1 MVTTVLEFLP
11 GFVSTILAGNM
22 DSPYAQHYVDA
33 ATVSIMVRSFTRL
46 PTIVVNWP
54 NRVAGH
60 PCVQLMNI
68 SALSIGLGLASALD
82 TLCSQAYGAKRFE
95 KIGIYFQTG
104 ILVLATVLVPMFVI
118 NSFAEPILLSLG
130 QDEEVSR
137 LARDFSRLML
147 PGLPFLFL
155 YELVRKV
162 LQAQNILKPLVMI
175 AVAGNVVNAVAGYLL
190 AFHTSIGFNGI
201 AIARSLGNMTLP
213 VLLVPYFCWHP
224 EHLRQ
229 WWCRGWDFK
238 DALTYVS
245 LFLRLGFPG
254 MLMMAVEMWAFEILS
269 ILAGLLPDSV
279 VALAI
284 HATLMNVIMLVWTIW
299 LGFSVAANIRV
310 GNCLG
315 ANMPKKAKLACQLS
329 LAMTFSL
336 SLVVVAFLYGFSRR
350 IPRLFMD
357 DDDSVALASHVMAV
371 WSPFEIADAINAV
384 VQGVFRGAGRQK
396 PAAITNVVAYYVGGI
411 PLGVLLGFQFDLGVK
426 GLWLGV
432 GSGMVA
438 TVSVLL
444 FLMLHY
450 WKWDKLADDAQKR
463 TAQ

>member
-1 MVTTVLEFLP
+1 
-11 GFVSTILAGNM
+11 M

-33 ATVSIMVRSFTRL
+33 ATVSIMVCS
-46 PTIVVNWP
+46 
-54 NRVAGH
+54 
-60 PCVQLMNI
+60 CLMNI
-68 SALSIGLGLASALD
+68 SALSLGLGLASALD
-82 TLCSQAYGAKRFE
+82 TLCSQAYGAKRLE
-95 KIGIYFQTG
+95 KIGVYFQTG
-104 ILVLATVLVPMFVI
+104 ILVLTTVLVPMLLI
-118 NSFAEPILLSLG
+118 NSFAEPILLFLG
-130 QDEEVSR
+130 QDEEVSH

-162 LQAQNILKPLVMI
+162 LQAQNILKPLVLI
-175 AVAGNVVNAVAGYLL
+175 AVAGNVVNAVAGYVL
-190 AFHTSIGFNGI
+190 AFHTSLGFNGI
-201 AIARSLGNMTLP
+201 AIARSLGNV
-213 VLLVPYFCWHP
+213 VLALLLIPYFYWHP

-229 WWCRGWDFK
+229 WWCHGWDLKAAFGY
-238 DALTYVS
+238 TS

-254 MLMMAVEMWAFEILS
+254 MLMMAVEMWAFEVLS

-279 VALAI
+279 VALAT
-284 HATLMNVIMLVWTIW
+284 HAAQMNVIVMIWTIW

-329 LAMTFSL
+329 LALVFAL
-336 SLVVVAFLYGFSRR
+336 SLVTVAFLYGFSGS
-350 IPRLFMD
+350 IPRLFLD
-357 DDDSVALASHVMAV
+357 DHDSVALASNVMAV
-371 WSPFEIADAINAV
+371 WSPFVIADATNSV

-411 PLGVLLGFQFDLGVK
+411 PLGALLGFQFDLGVK

-432 GSGMVA
+432 GFGLVA

-444 FLMLHY
+444 FLMLRY